1 MDAGKKYIIKA
12 PIYQFGSK
20 LSNINGGAKIMIKVI
35 TSAERHTSNREW
47 IHSEFSFSFADYDD
61 PSNAHFGA
69 LLAHNDNEL
78 KSQQGMHEHPH
89 HNLEIITYVV
99 SGVLSHEDD
108 LGNQTDLQAGTVQI
122 MSAGTGLNHSEKNNS
137 LSGNVRFLQI
147 WLLPNKRGL
156 APRWDAKFYP
166 REHRLNRL
174 LPVASGTGEDGAL
187 RINENATLFLSV
199 LETNRELLYPQEE
212 DRRTHIFLISG
223 NVEIS
228 CSDGSFN
235 LRPGDAAR
243 IRKSCE
249 MTIKGTS
256 SEGEAELLLIDLP

>member
-1 MDAGKKYIIKA
+1 
-12 PIYQFGSK
+12 
-20 LSNINGGAKIMIKVI
+20 MIKVI

-78 KSQQGMHEHPH
+78 KPQQGMHEHPH

-108 LGNQTDLQAGTVQI
+108 LGNQIDLHAGTVQI
-122 MSAGTGLNHSEKNNS
+122 MSAGTGINHSEKNQS
-137 LSGNVRFLQI
+137 QSSNVRFLQI
-147 WLLPNKRGL
+147 WLLPNQRGL
-156 APRWDAKFYP
+156 SPRWDAKFYP
-166 REHRLNRL
+166 REHRLNKL
-174 LPVASGTGEDGAL
+174 LPVASETGEDGAL
-187 RINENATLFLSV
+187 KFNENATIYLSV
-199 LETNRELLYPQEE
+199 LETNRELHYPQQEH
-212 DRRTHIFLISG
+212 RRTHIFVISG

-228 CSDGSFN
+228 CSDGSFD
-235 LRPGDAAR
+235 LRTGDAAR

-249 MTIKGTS
+249 MTIRGTGS
-256 SEGEAELLLIDLP
+256 DGAAELILIDLP